1 MIIPIPFLGWIELED
16 SNDIEGFSETRN
28 KKDTASSNDG
38 RSNDNSVV
46 EAKDHEGTGSN
57 L

>member
-1 MIIPIPFLGWIELED
+1 MIIPIPFLGWIEIEE
-16 SNDIEGFSETRN
+16 SNDIERVSEAGD

-46 EAKDHEGTGSN
+46 EAKDHKSTGNSI
-57 L
+57 